1 MKDIIKFLTDVSDE
15 VIARLK
21 GWEPAD
27 FELRVE
33 AAIIGMPVHE
43 AQAHLKEMSRIADV
57 IGGQTDGRIGSA
69 WRNVAFNLDPATGK
83 SQRVARSYNR

>member
-15 VIARLK
+15 VITRLK

-33 AAIIGMPVHE
+33 AAVIGMPVHE
-43 AQAHLKEMSRIADV
+43 AQAHRKEITRIAAV